1 MKNKFVKLL
10 STVLAS
16 TMLLAAC
23 NTTDQEETPDTTP
36 DAGVEEPGDVEEP
49 EETDPAEEPEEP
61 EAPAEVVEISFIPSK
76 VEAQA
81 QFEEIAEIYNN
92 SQDAVQVTTLGV
104 AGDNL
109 TTVLQSNF
117 AADPATAPTIFAI
130 SGPSAAAFEPY
141 FADLSDM
148 TAAGLLSESLA
159 GVVTTDDGAIVGL
172 PSAVEG
178 YGFIYNVTMFQ
189 DAGIDPA
196 TLTDIDSFVAALE
209 TLQGVD
215 GIVNP
220 IAFSQEE
227 YFLFVHFF
235 NWAVALE
242 DDYATKMEAVNA
254 GETALADLQSVQDWA
269 AALDQIKE
277 YTNSGLAT
285 YDEQVAGFG
294 AGQYAMIHQGNW
306 AQPILV
312 DNAVEFE
319 YAYLPFPLNGN
330 TGLAVG
336 TSNAWRVNNAATQEQ
351 QDAAKAFLDW
361 LITSE
366 EGQRLSAEELEFI
379 PAYADVQAPAGGLSE
394 SVAAYVSSGDTVD
407 WAFNTVFPAGVEVD
421 GARLMQDYYA
431 DIITSDEL
439 IQQLSDVW
447 ADLTAE

>member
-92 SQDAVQVTTLGV
+92 SQDEVNVTTLGV
-104 AGDNL
+104 AGDNI

-130 SGPSAAAFEPY
+130 SGPSATAFEPY
-141 FADLSDM
+141 FADLSD
-148 TAAGLLSESLA
+148 TAAAGLLSESLA

-394 SVAAYVSSGDTVD
+394 SVAEYVSSGDTVD
-407 WAFNTVFPAGVEVD
+407 WAFNTVFPAGIEVD